1 MIYHPYGVFDNS
13 PKEYKTIQALPL
25 AAAMGA
31 EVTGVNLAEIS
42 DETSTELRDALYR
55 HKMVFFRNQDISHA
69 DHEALTRRFGAFG
82 KDAYTGRSRGV

>member
-42 DETSTELRDALYR
+42 D
-55 HKMVFFRNQDISHA
+55 FRGHGRGSH
-69 DHEALTRRFGAFG
+69 RCKSG
-82 KDAYTGRSRGV
+82 